1 MAITRDQI
9 IRELRLGDTKEESE
23 IATRLLKVAKEI
35 VEKTAP
41 SAPQTIKDEA
51 CIRLCAYL
59 YDMPSAPR
67 GTAYASALR
76 NSGAKSLLLPYRAY
90 AVGVAG

>member
-1 MAITRDQI
+1 MAITANDL
-9 IRELRLGDTKEESE
+9 IRELRLGDTPEESA
-23 IATRLLKVAKEI
+23 IVTRLLEVAKEL

-51 CIRLCAYL
+51 CIRLAAYL
-59 YDMPSAPR
+59 YDMPSAAR